1 MFTCIEVRR
10 PWGHM
15 YWETGNENL
24 RYVMIIFIYMRTHS
38 QSQDP
43 GKQLQEKN
51 NSIPCRGNQN
61 SLPLLMLSIEKKN
74 VHF

>member
-15 YWETGNENL
+15 YWETGIENL

-43 GKQLQEKN
+43 GKQLREKN

-61 SLPLLMLSIEKKN
+61 SLPLPMLSIEKKN